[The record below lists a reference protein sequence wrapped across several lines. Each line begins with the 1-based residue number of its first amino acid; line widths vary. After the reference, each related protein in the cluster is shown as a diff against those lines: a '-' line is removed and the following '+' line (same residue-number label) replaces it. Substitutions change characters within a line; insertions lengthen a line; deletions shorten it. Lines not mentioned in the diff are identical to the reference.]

1 MPVTTD
7 QTRTIRWATQDEAP
21 QLARTLSRAF
31 LDDPVTAYFMP
42 DPATRLQELER
53 MFELINVPKIA
64 APHDMMYRT
73 ENYEAVALW
82 LPPGKTVLSLGES
95 LRLLPALVSTF
106 RRRALRGLRGMAEMD
121 KHHPDVPYYN
131 LHFIGTDPAHQGKG
145 HGAALMR
152 PLLERFDREGVP
164 AFLESSTR
172 RNHSFYRRHGFELT
186 GEFRLPNG
194 GPPLWTFW
202 REVGAPVSA

>member
-1 MPVTTD
+1 MPVTTE

-64 APHDMMYRT
+64 APHDMMFRT

-152 PLLERFDREGVP
+152 PLLERFDEEGVP
-164 AFLESSTR
+164 TFLESSTR

-202 REVGAPVSA
+202 REVGAPISA

>member
-1 MPVTTD
+1 MPVTTE

-42 DPATRLQELER
+42 DPATRLRELER
-53 MFELINVPKIA
+53 MFERINIPKVA

-73 ENYEAVALW
+73 ANFEAVALW

-145 HGAALMR
+145 HGAALLQPM
-152 PLLERFDREGVP
+152 LERFDLEGVP
-164 AFLESSTR
+164 TFLESSTR

-186 GEFRLPNG
+186 GEVRLPDG
-194 GPPLWTFW
+194 GPPLWTCW
-202 REVGAPVSA
+202 ARTSRRK

>member
-1 MPVTTD
+1 MPVTTE
-7 QTRTIRWATQDEAP
+7 QTQTIHRATLSEAP
-21 QLARTLSRAF
+21 QLARTLTRAF

-42 DPATRLQELER
+42 DPRTRLRELGR
-53 MFELINVPKIA
+53 MFERINVPRIA

-82 LPPGKTVLSLGES
+82 LPPGKTILTTGES
-95 LRLLPALVSTF
+95 LRLLPVLVRTF
-106 RRRALRGLRGMAEMD
+106 RLRALRGLRGMAAMD
-121 KHHPDVPYYN
+121 EHHPDVPYYN

-202 REVGAPVSA
+202 REPGAPISG

>member
-1 MPVTTD
+1 MATTIE
-7 QTRTIRWATQDEAP
+7 QTSTIHRAGVDEAP
-21 QLARTLSRAF
+21 QLARTLTRAF

-42 DPATRLQELER
+42 NPATRLRELEHMFRR
-53 MFELINVPKIA
+53 MSVEKIA

-73 ENYEAVALW
+73 EGYEAVALW
-82 LPPGKTVLSLGES
+82 LPPGKTVLSTGES
-95 LRLLPALVSTF
+95 LRLLPTLVAGF
-106 RRRALRGLRGMAEMD
+106 RHRSLRALRGMTAMD

-131 LHFIGTDPAHQGKG
+131 LHFIGTDPSHQGKG
-145 HGAALMR
+145 HGAALLR
-152 PLLERFDREGVP
+152 PLLERFDAEGVP

-186 GEFRLPNG
+186 GEFNLPNG

-202 REVGAPVSA
+202 REVGAQISA

>member
-1 MPVTTD
+1 MSVTIE
-7 QTRTIRWATQDEAP
+7 QTRTIHRATAAEAP
-21 QLARTLSRAF
+21 RLARTLSRAF

-42 DPATRLQELER
+42 NPASRLRELEL
-53 MFELINVPKIA
+53 MFERINVPKVA

-73 ENYEAVALW
+73 EDYEAVALW
-82 LPPGKTVLSLGES
+82 LPPGKTVMSLGES
-95 LRLLPALVSTF
+95 LRLLPALVRTF
-106 RRRALRGLRGMAEMD
+106 RHRALRGLRGMAEMD
-121 KHHPDVPYYN
+121 RHHPDVPYYN
-131 LHFIGTDPAHQGKG
+131 LHFIGTDPAHQGRG

-172 RNHSFYRRHGFELT
+172 RNHSFYRRHGFEMT
-186 GEFRLPNG
+186 GEFPLPGG

-202 REVGAPVSA
+202 REVGAPISA

>member
-1 MPVTTD
+1 MSLTAE
-7 QTRTIRWATQDEAP
+7 QTSTIQKARIAEAP
-21 QLARTLSRAF
+21 RLAQTLARAF

-42 DPATRLQELER
+42 DPKTRMRELEYMFRR
-53 MFELINVPKIA
+53 MSVERIA
-64 APHDMMYRT
+64 GPHDLMYRT
-73 ENYEAVALW
+73 PGYEAVALW
-82 LPPGKTVLSLGES
+82 LPPGKTILSTSES
-95 LRLLPALVSTF
+95 LRLLPVMLAGF
-106 RRRALRGLRGMAEMD
+106 RQRTLRALRGMTAMD

-131 LHFIGTDPAHQGKG
+131 LHFIGADPAYQGKG

-172 RNHSFYRRHGFELT
+172 RNHSFYRRHGFEMT
-186 GEFRLPNG
+186 GEFNLPNG

-202 REVGAPVSA
+202 REVGAPISA